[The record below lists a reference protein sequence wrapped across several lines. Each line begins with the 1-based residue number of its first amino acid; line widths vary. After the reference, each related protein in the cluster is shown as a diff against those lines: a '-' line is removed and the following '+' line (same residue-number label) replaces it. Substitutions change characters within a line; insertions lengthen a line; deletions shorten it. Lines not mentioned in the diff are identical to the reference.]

1 MTTAAIATSWL
12 LIPTDV
18 GLGAALVQGAAVL
31 GMATL
36 AMETEGVAITGLV
49 EEAAAVVV
57 EEAVM
62 PADTIHQ
69 SGSNTK
75 PLWGVNP

>member
-1 MTTAAIATSWL
+1 
-12 LIPTDV
+12 
-18 GLGAALVQGAAVL
+18 
-31 GMATL
+31 MATL